1 MFGDL
6 TSTEKL
12 YVEPY
17 LDAAFTRKAPGEKFS
32 AIINPASYTC
42 KYEFEY
48 DDTQPGGR
56 SSVKMKFN
64 KIKPQKF
71 TFDFLFDST
80 GVVKNASVLN
90 ISGANPFAKPA
101 SVAEQL
107 EDFKKKIIEF
117 KGDTHRPYYLKIHWG
132 TLLFKGVLNQID
144 IEYKVFTTD
153 GTPIRAVA
161 KCSFTESIEDELR
174 EAMENRQSPDITHE
188 RIFAETDRID
198 RMAERIYARNEFY
211 IDVATFNELDGFRYI
226 KPGSR
231 LYFPPLE
238 KQ

>member
-6 TSTEKL
+6 TSAEKL
-12 YVEPY
+12 YIEPY
-17 LDAAFTRKAPGEKFS
+17 LDAAFARKAPGEKFS
-32 AIINPASYTC
+32 ALINPATYTC

-48 DDTQPGGR
+48 DDTQAGGK

-90 ISGANPFAKPA
+90 VSVTNPFAEPA
-101 SVAEQL
+101 SVAEQI

-132 TLLFKGVLNQID
+132 TLLFKGVLTQID
-144 IEYKVFTTD
+144 IEYKVFTPD

-161 KCSFTESIEDELR
+161 KCSFTESIEDSLR
-174 EAMENRQSPDITHE
+174 EAKENRQSADITHE
-188 RIFAETDRID
+188 RVFTGTERLDRLST
-198 RMAERIYARNEFY
+198 EIYGRDEYY
-211 IDVATFNELDGFRYI
+211 IAIAAFNKLDGFRKI
-226 KPGSR
+226 RPGTT
-231 LYFPPLE
+231 LLFPPLE
-238 KQ
+238 K

>member
-6 TSTEKL
+6 TSAEKL

-17 LDAAFTRKAPGEKFS
+17 VDAAFSQRAPGEKFS
-32 AIINPASYTC
+32 ALINPATYTC

-48 DDTQPGGR
+48 DDTQAGGK
-56 SSVKMKFN
+56 SSVQLKFN

-90 ISGANPFAKPA
+90 VSIANPFAKPV
-101 SVAEQL
+101 SVAEQV

-117 KGDTHRPYYLKIHWG
+117 KGTTHRPYYLKIHWG
-132 TLLFKGVLNQID
+132 TLIFKGVLNQID
-144 IEYKVFTTD
+144 IEYKVFTAD

-161 KCSFTESIEDELR
+161 KCSFTESIEDHLR
-174 EAMENRQSPDITHE
+174 EAIENRQSPDITHE
-188 RIFAETDRID
+188 RIFTGIDRID
-198 RMAERIYARNEFY
+198 RMAGQIYERDTYY
-211 IDVATFNELDGFRYI
+211 MDVAAFNELDGFRQI
-226 KPGSR
+226 KPGTK
-231 LYFPPLE
+231 LYFPPVE
-238 KQ
+238 K

>member
-6 TSTEKL
+6 TSAEKL

-17 LDAAFTRKAPGEKFS
+17 LDAAFTRKAPGEKFR
-32 AIINPASYTC
+32 ALINPASYTC
-42 KYEFEY
+42 KYVFEY
-48 DDTQPGGR
+48 DDTQAGGR

-90 ISGANPFAKPA
+90 ISVANPFAKPA
-101 SVAEQL
+101 CVAEQL

-161 KCSFTESIEDELR
+161 KCSFTESIEDNLR
-174 EAMENRQSPDITHE
+174 EAIENKQSPDITHE
-188 RIFAETDRID
+188 RIFTEAERID
-198 RMAERIYARNEFY
+198 RIAGQIYNRQECY
-211 IDVATFNELDGFRYI
+211 IGVAAFNELDSFRKI
-226 KPGSR
+226 KPG
-231 LYFPPLE
+231 
-238 KQ
+238 

>member
-6 TSTEKL
+6 TSAEKL
-12 YVEPY
+12 YIEPY
-17 LDAAFTRKAPGEKFS
+17 LDAAFSRKAPGEKFH
-32 AIINPASYTC
+32 ALINPSTYTC

-48 DDTQPGGR
+48 DDTQAGGK

-80 GVVKNASVLN
+80 GVVRNAAALN
-90 ISGANPFAKPA
+90 ISVANPFAKPV
-101 SVAEQL
+101 SVAEQI

-144 IEYKVFTTD
+144 IEYKVFTAD
-153 GTPIRAVA
+153 GTPMRAVA
-161 KCSFTESIEDELR
+161 KCSFTESIEDNLR
-174 EAMENRQSPDITHE
+174 EAIENKQSPDITHE
-188 RIFAETDRID
+188 RIFTGAERMD
-198 RMAERIYARNEFY
+198 RMAAEIYGRDAYY
-211 IDVATFNELDGFRYI
+211 IAVAAFNKLDGFRNI
-226 KPGSR
+226 QPGTK
-231 LYFPPLE
+231 LFFPPIE
-238 KQ
+238 K

>member
-6 TSTEKL
+6 TSAEKL

-17 LDAAFTRKAPGEKFS
+17 IDAAFTRKAPGDKFS
-32 AIINPASYTC
+32 ALINPATYTC

-48 DDTQPGGR
+48 DDTQAGGK
-56 SSVKMKFN
+56 SSVQLKFN

-90 ISGANPFAKPA
+90 ISVANPFAKPV
-101 SVAEQL
+101 SVAEQI

-117 KGDTHRPYYLKIHWG
+117 KGTTHRPYYLKIHWG

-161 KCSFTESIEDELR
+161 KCSFTESIEDDLR
-174 EAMENRQSPDITHE
+174 EALENKQSPDITHE
-188 RIFAETDRID
+188 RIFTGAERID
-198 RMAERIYARNEFY
+198 RMTGQIYARDTCY
-211 IDVATFNELDGFRYI
+211 IAVASFNELDGFRKI
-226 KPGSR
+226 TPGTK

-238 KQ
+238 K

>member
-6 TSTEKL
+6 TAAEKL

-17 LDAAFTRKAPGEKFS
+17 LDAAFKQKAPGDKFN
-32 AIINPASYTC
+32 ALINPATYTC

-48 DDTQPGGR
+48 DDTQAGGK

-80 GVVKNASVLN
+80 GVVSNASVLN
-90 ISGANPFAKPA
+90 IGVANPFAKPT
-101 SVAEQL
+101 SVAEQI
-107 EDFKKKIIEF
+107 EEFKQKIIEF
-117 KGDTHRPYYLKIHWG
+117 KGKTHRPYYLKIHWG

-161 KCSFTESIEDELR
+161 KCAFTESIEDELR
-174 EAMENRQSPDITHE
+174 EAIENKQSPDITHE
-188 RIFAETDRID
+188 RIFTESERLD
-198 RMAERIYARNEFY
+198 RMAHRLYDRSAY
-211 IDVATFNELDGFRYI
+211 YVDVAAFNGLDGFRDI
-226 KPGSR
+226 KPGTK
-231 LYFPPLE
+231 LYFPPL
-238 KQ
+238 KK

>member
-6 TSTEKL
+6 TSAEKL

-17 LDAAFTRKAPGEKFS
+17 VDAAFSQRAPGEKFS
-32 AIINPASYTC
+32 ALINPATYTC

-48 DDTQPGGR
+48 DDTQAGGK
-56 SSVKMKFN
+56 SSVQLKFN

-90 ISGANPFAKPA
+90 VSIANPFAKPV
-101 SVAEQL
+101 SVAEQV

-117 KGDTHRPYYLKIHWG
+117 KGTTHRPYYLKIHWG
-132 TLLFKGVLNQID
+132 TLIFKGVLNQID

-161 KCSFTESIEDELR
+161 KCSFTESIEDHLR
-174 EAMENRQSPDITHE
+174 EAIENRQSPDITHE
-188 RIFAETDRID
+188 RIFTGTDRID
-198 RMAERIYARNEFY
+198 RMAGQIYERDTCYM
-211 IDVATFNELDGFRYI
+211 DVAAFNELDGFRQI
-226 KPGSR
+226 KPGTK

-238 KQ
+238 K